1 MDLEKDQDN
10 NNDIEMLNPN
20 KNNRFTQM
28 DRIELDEEQLSN
40 KSEKYDNIE

>member
-20 KNNRFTQM
+20 KNNRLTQM

-40 KSEKYDNIE
+40 KSENYDNIE